1 MTTET
6 IGRGKSDAPHPDAAA
21 ATLAAVRELMP
32 EIAARS
38 EEIERGRRLPPDLVA
53 SLRTAGCFRMLVPQT
68 HGGAGLDL
76 AAHMEVIRA
85 LARADGSVGWTVM
98 IGSSAPVLLGMLT
111 PATFDAV
118 YAEGPDIVLAGAFNP
133 TGVATPVADGFQA
146 TGRWAFASGCQH
158 ADWFIAHCFV
168 DDGRMPPLRMM
179 VLPAADVE
187 IVDTWT
193 VSGLCGTGSHDFTI
207 EGVFVPVDRTFSV
220 FEEGGLDGA
229 LGRIPELSYSS
240 LEFANV
246 AVGIAEQAL
255 AEITSLATGK
265 VPMFADATLAASPLF
280 RYQLG
285 EADARLRAADAL
297 LRAAVA
303 STWETAVSGV
313 EFTPEQRARI
323 RATATWVTTTAAA
336 IVDVAYT
343 AGGGTALYASSPL
356 QRRLRDAHA
365 ITQHFAVKPDTFT
378 LAGAVLA
385 GQDVDLS
392 FL

>member
-1 MTTET
+1 
-6 IGRGKSDAPHPDAAA
+6 
-21 ATLAAVRELMP
+21 
-32 EIAARS
+32 
-38 EEIERGRRLPPDLVA
+38 
-53 SLRTAGCFRMLVPQT
+53 
-68 HGGAGLDL
+68 
-76 AAHMEVIRA
+76 
-85 LARADGSVGWTVM
+85 
-98 IGSSAPVLLGMLT
+98 
-111 PATFDAV
+111 
-118 YAEGPDIVLAGAFNP
+118 
-133 TGVATPVADGFQA
+133 
-146 TGRWAFASGCQH
+146 
-158 ADWFIAHCFV
+158 
-168 DDGRMPPLRMM
+168 MPPLRMM

-207 EGVFVPVDRTFSV
+207 EGVFVPDDRTFSV

-246 AVGIAEQAL
+246 AVGIAEEAL

-297 LRAAVA
+297 LRATVA

-343 AGGGTALYASSPL
+343 AGGGTARARAVLCSGDCATRTRSPNSCG
-356 QRRLRDAHA
+356 QARRLHPGRCRPRRSRRGPQLPLTHWSRDQELL
-365 ITQHFAVKPDTFT
+365 T
-378 LAGAVLA
+378 VLA
-385 GQDVDLS
+385 ELTAHR
-392 FL
+392 